1 VSREEIGITIMAVI
15 LSVILAIIVN
25 ALTHSTDLSAIVI
38 VIATLA
44 TTYYLRSRRL
54 KKMRSGE
61 SHEH

>member
-1 VSREEIGITIMAVI
+1 MSRGEIGITIIAVI
-15 LSVILAIIVN
+15 LSVLLAFIVN
-25 ALTHSTDLSAIVI
+25 VVTHSTDLSAIVI
-38 VIATLA
+38 IIATLA